1 MRSDGPDDILV
12 GADGT
17 AALSGKWA
25 KSLEAEEAEE
35 EELPDDPVVTAVEV
49 YSLIEAEIICSL
61 LDSQGIPCILQA
73 ENQYAVDANYNIG
86 PLARRRI
93 LVRQS
98 DLAEARD
105 ILRAVPEAESPPER

>member
-1 MRSDGPDDILV
+1 MVRMTFWS
-12 GADGT
+12 ART
-17 AALSGKWA
+17 ARPRFPGNGRRAWRPK
-25 KSLEAEEAEE
+25 KKRKN
-35 EELPDDPVVTAVEV
+35 PVVTAVEV

-61 LDSQGIPCILQA
+61 LESQGIPCILQA